1 MKKKEA
7 LFRAVGGVGDD
18 LIARAE
24 QPVSKKNTV
33 WLRWTALAA
42 CCALVAGIAAFAHLT
57 LGRAKSTDAV
67 ANMNQSAMQA
77 ESFSVESS
85 APESAEAVEEE
96 AELKSDQ
103 EAAIAADETPM
114 EAELPEGA
122 PMEVPEDT
130 AKAASEEG
138 HGDDLNG
145 TLFDAPSFTFAGI
158 AYVRAEEAD
167 AEPQPGELLG
177 CVEESD
183 AEALTGCEVYAC
195 EGFDPADRVL
205 LLLDGEYLLFRNAAT
220 LSPAE

>member
-7 LFRAVGGVGDD
+7 LFHAIGGVGDD

-57 LGRAKSTDAV
+57 FGQSKSTDSV

-96 AELKSDQ
+96 A
-103 EAAIAADETPM
+103 AIAADEAPMETEQPEEAPM
-114 EAELPEGA
+114 EAPA
-122 PMEVPEDT
+122 VT
-130 AKAASEEG
+130 AEAASEEDSHSFMKG
-138 HGDDLNG
+138 A
-145 TLFDAPSFTFAGI
+145 LFDAPSFTFAGI
-158 AYVRAEEAD
+158 QYVQAGD
-167 AEPQPGELLG
+167 DGAEPQPGELLG
-177 CVEESD
+177 RVEESD
-183 AEALTGCEVYAC
+183 AESLTGCEIYAC

-205 LLLDGEYLLFRNAAT
+205 LLLDGEYLLFRNAET

>member
-7 LFRAVGGVGDD
+7 LFRAIGGVGDD

-57 LGRAKSTDAV
+57 FGQSKSADSV
-67 ANMNQSAMQA
+67 ANMNPSAMQA

-96 AELKSDQ
+96 A
-103 EAAIAADETPM
+103 AIAADEAPMETEQPEEAPM
-114 EAELPEGA
+114 EAPAG
-122 PMEVPEDT
+122 T
-130 AKAASEEG
+130 AEAASEEDSHSFMKG
-138 HGDDLNG
+138 A
-145 TLFDAPSFTFAGI
+145 LFDAPSFTFAGI
-158 AYVRAEEAD
+158 QYMQAGEAD

-177 CVEESD
+177 RVEESD
-183 AEALTGCEVYAC
+183 AESLTGCEIYAC

-205 LLLDGEYLLFRNAAT
+205 LLLDGKYLLFRNAES

>member
-7 LFRAVGGVGDD
+7 LFRAIGGVGDD

-42 CCALVAGIAAFAHLT
+42 CCALVAGIAVFAHLT
-57 LGRAKSTDAV
+57 FGQSKSTDSV
-67 ANMNQSAMQA
+67 ANMKQSAMQA

-96 AELKSDQ
+96 T
-103 EAAIAADETPM
+103 AIAADEAPMETAQPEEAPM
-114 EAELPEGA
+114 EAPAVTAEEDSHSFMKGA
-122 PMEVPEDT
+122 
-130 AKAASEEG
+130 
-138 HGDDLNG
+138 
-145 TLFDAPSFTFAGI
+145 LFDAPSFTFAGI
-158 AYVRAEEAD
+158 QFVQTEEAD

-177 CVEESD
+177 RVEESD
-183 AEALTGCEVYAC
+183 AESLTGCEIYAC

-205 LLLDGEYLLFRNAAT
+205 LLLDGEYLLFRNAET

>member
-7 LFRAVGGVGDD
+7 LFRAIGGVGDD

-57 LGRAKSTDAV
+57 FGQSKSADSV
-67 ANMNQSAMQA
+67 ANMNPSAMQA
-77 ESFSVESS
+77 ESFSVDSS

-96 AELKSDQ
+96 A
-103 EAAIAADETPM
+103 AIAADEAPMETEQPEEAPM
-114 EAELPEGA
+114 EAPA
-122 PMEVPEDT
+122 DT
-130 AKAASEEG
+130 TEATSEEDSRG
-138 HGDDLNG
+138 FMKGA
-145 TLFDAPSFTFAGI
+145 LFEAPSFTFAGI
-158 AYVRAEEAD
+158 QYVQAED
-167 AEPQPGELLG
+167 DGTEPQPGELLG
-177 CVEESD
+177 RVEESD
-183 AEALTGCEVYAC
+183 AEALTGCEIYAC

-205 LLLDGEYLLFRNAAT
+205 LLLDGEYLLFRNAET

>member
-7 LFRAVGGVGDD
+7 LFRAIGGVGDD

-57 LGRAKSTDAV
+57 FGQSKSTDSV
-67 ANMNQSAMQA
+67 ANMKQSAMQA

-96 AELKSDQ
+96 T
-103 EAAIAADETPM
+103 AIAADEAPM
-114 EAELPEGA
+114 EAPAGA
-122 PMEVPEDT
+122 AEEDSHSFMKG
-130 AKAASEEG
+130 A
-138 HGDDLNG
+138 
-145 TLFDAPSFTFAGI
+145 LFDAPSFTFAGI
-158 AYVRAEEAD
+158 QYVQAEEAD

-177 CVEESD
+177 RVEESD
-183 AEALTGCEVYAC
+183 SEALTGCEIYAC

-205 LLLDGEYLLFRNAAT
+205 LLLDGEYLLFRNAET

>member
-7 LFRAVGGVGDD
+7 LFRAIGGVGDD

-57 LGRAKSTDAV
+57 FGQSKSTDSV

-96 AELKSDQ
+96 T
-103 EAAIAADETPM
+103 AIAADEAPMETEQPEEAPM
-114 EAELPEGA
+114 EAPA
-122 PMEVPEDT
+122 VT
-130 AKAASEEG
+130 AEAASEEDSHSFMKG
-138 HGDDLNG
+138 A
-145 TLFDAPSFTFAGI
+145 LFDAPSFTFAGI
-158 AYVRAEEAD
+158 QYVQAGD
-167 AEPQPGELLG
+167 DGAEPQPGELLG
-177 CVEESD
+177 RVEESD
-183 AEALTGCEVYAC
+183 AESLTGCEIYAC

-205 LLLDGEYLLFRNAAT
+205 LLLDGEYLLFRNAET

>member
-7 LFRAVGGVGDD
+7 LFHAIGGVGDD

-42 CCALVAGIAAFAHLT
+42 CCALAAGIAAFAHLT
-57 LGRAKSTDAV
+57 FGQSKSADSV
-67 ANMNQSAMQA
+67 ANMNPSAMQA

-96 AELKSDQ
+96 A
-103 EAAIAADETPM
+103 AIAADEAPMETEQPEEAPM
-114 EAELPEGA
+114 EAPA
-122 PMEVPEDT
+122 VT
-130 AKAASEEG
+130 AEAASEEDSHSFMKG
-138 HGDDLNG
+138 A
-145 TLFDAPSFTFAGI
+145 LFDAPSFTFAGI
-158 AYVRAEEAD
+158 QYVQAGD
-167 AEPQPGELLG
+167 DGAEPQPGELLG
-177 CVEESD
+177 RVEESD
-183 AEALTGCEVYAC
+183 AESLTGCEIYAC

-205 LLLDGEYLLFRNAAT
+205 LLLDGEYLLFRNVET

>member
-7 LFRAVGGVGDD
+7 LFRAIGGVGDD

-33 WLRWTALAA
+33 WLRWTAMAA

-57 LGRAKSTDAV
+57 FGQSKSTDSV

-96 AELKSDQ
+96 A
-103 EAAIAADETPM
+103 AIAADEAPMETEQPEEAPM
-114 EAELPEGA
+114 EAPA
-122 PMEVPEDT
+122 VT
-130 AKAASEEG
+130 AEAASEEDSHSFMKG
-138 HGDDLNG
+138 A
-145 TLFDAPSFTFAGI
+145 LFDAPSFTFAGI
-158 AYVRAEEAD
+158 QYVQAGAD
-167 AEPQPGELLG
+167 GAEPQPGELLG
-177 CVEESD
+177 RVEESD
-183 AEALTGCEVYAC
+183 AESLTGCEIYAC

-205 LLLDGEYLLFRNAAT
+205 LLLDGEYLLFRNAET

>member
-7 LFRAVGGVGDD
+7 LFRAIGGVGDD

-57 LGRAKSTDAV
+57 FGQSKSADSA

-77 ESFSVESS
+77 ESFSVDSS

-103 EAAIAADETPM
+103 EAAIAADEAPM
-114 EAELPEGA
+114 ETELPEEA
-122 PMEVPEDT
+122 PIEDPADT
-130 AKAASEEG
+130 TEAASEEDS
-138 HGDDLNG
+138 HGFMKG
-145 TLFDAPSFTFAGI
+145 ALFEAPSFTFAGI
-158 AYVRAEEAD
+158 QYVQAEEAR

-177 CVEESD
+177 RVEESD
-183 AEALTGCEVYAC
+183 AEALTGCEIYAC

-205 LLLDGEYLLFRNAAT
+205 LLLDGEYLLFRNAET

>member
-7 LFRAVGGVGDD
+7 LFRAIGGVGDD
-18 LIARAE
+18 LIVRAE

-33 WLRWTALAA
+33 WLLWTALAA

-57 LGRAKSTDAV
+57 FGQSKSTDSV
-67 ANMNQSAMQA
+67 ANMKQSAMQA

-96 AELKSDQ
+96 T
-103 EAAIAADETPM
+103 AIAADEAPMETEQPEEAPM
-114 EAELPEGA
+114 EAPA
-122 PMEVPEDT
+122 VT
-130 AKAASEEG
+130 AEAASEEDSHSFMKG
-138 HGDDLNG
+138 A
-145 TLFDAPSFTFAGI
+145 LFDAPSFTFAGI
-158 AYVRAEEAD
+158 QYMQTEEAD

-177 CVEESD
+177 RVEESD
-183 AEALTGCEVYAC
+183 AESLTGCEIYAC

-205 LLLDGEYLLFRNAAT
+205 LLLDGEYLLFRNAET

>member
-7 LFRAVGGVGDD
+7 LFRAIGGVGDD

-42 CCALVAGIAAFAHLT
+42 CCALVACIAAFAHLT
-57 LGRAKSTDAV
+57 FGQSKSTDSV
-67 ANMNQSAMQA
+67 ANMKQSAMQA

-96 AELKSDQ
+96 T
-103 EAAIAADETPM
+103 AIAADEAPMETEQPEEAPM
-114 EAELPEGA
+114 EAPA
-122 PMEVPEDT
+122 VT
-130 AKAASEEG
+130 AEAASEEDSRG
-138 HGDDLNG
+138 FMKGA
-145 TLFDAPSFTFAGI
+145 LFEAPSFTFAGI
-158 AYVRAEEAD
+158 QYVQAGD
-167 AEPQPGELLG
+167 DGAEPQPGELLG
-177 CVEESD
+177 RVEESD
-183 AEALTGCEVYAC
+183 SESLTGCEIYAC

-205 LLLDGEYLLFRNAAT
+205 LLLDGEYLLFRNAET

>member
-7 LFRAVGGVGDD
+7 LFRAIGGVGDD

-42 CCALVAGIAAFAHLT
+42 CCALVACIAAFAHLT
-57 LGRAKSTDAV
+57 FGQSKSTDSV

-96 AELKSDQ
+96 A
-103 EAAIAADETPM
+103 AIAADEAPMETEQPEEAPM
-114 EAELPEGA
+114 EAPAE
-122 PMEVPEDT
+122 
-130 AKAASEEG
+130 AASEEDSHSFMKG
-138 HGDDLNG
+138 A
-145 TLFDAPSFTFAGI
+145 LFDAPSFTFAGI
-158 AYVRAEEAD
+158 QYVQAGD
-167 AEPQPGELLG
+167 DGAEPQPGELLG
-177 CVEESD
+177 RVEESD
-183 AEALTGCEVYAC
+183 AESLTGCEIYAC
-195 EGFDPADRVL
+195 ESFDPADRVL
-205 LLLDGEYLLFRNAAT
+205 LLLDGEYLLFRNAET

>member
-7 LFRAVGGVGDD
+7 LFHAIGGVGDD

-57 LGRAKSTDAV
+57 FGQSKSTDSV

-96 AELKSDQ
+96 A
-103 EAAIAADETPM
+103 AIAADEAPMETEQPEEAPM
-114 EAELPEGA
+114 EAPA
-122 PMEVPEDT
+122 VT
-130 AKAASEEG
+130 AEAASEEDSHSFMKG
-138 HGDDLNG
+138 A
-145 TLFDAPSFTFAGI
+145 LFDAPSFTFAGI
-158 AYVRAEEAD
+158 QYVQAGD
-167 AEPQPGELLG
+167 DGAEPQPGELLG
-177 CVEESD
+177 RVEESD
-183 AEALTGCEVYAC
+183 AESLTGCEIYAC

-205 LLLDGEYLLFRNAAT
+205 LLLDGEYLLFRNAET
-220 LSPAE
+220 LSSAE

>member
-7 LFRAVGGVGDD
+7 LFHAIGGVGDD

-57 LGRAKSTDAV
+57 FGQSKSTDSV

-96 AELKSDQ
+96 A
-103 EAAIAADETPM
+103 AIAADDAPMETEQPEEAPM
-114 EAELPEGA
+114 EAPA
-122 PMEVPEDT
+122 VT
-130 AKAASEEG
+130 AEAASEEDSHSFMKG
-138 HGDDLNG
+138 A
-145 TLFDAPSFTFAGI
+145 LFDAPSFTFAGI
-158 AYVRAEEAD
+158 QYVQAGD
-167 AEPQPGELLG
+167 DGAEPQPGELLG
-177 CVEESD
+177 RVEESD
-183 AEALTGCEVYAC
+183 AESLTGCEIYAC

-205 LLLDGEYLLFRNAAT
+205 LLLDGEYLLFRNAET

>member
-7 LFRAVGGVGDD
+7 LFRAIGGVGDD

-33 WLRWTALAA
+33 WLRWTAMAA
-42 CCALVAGIAAFAHLT
+42 CCALVACIAAFAHLT
-57 LGRAKSTDAV
+57 FGQSKSTDSV

-85 APESAEAVEEE
+85 APESAAAVEEE
-96 AELKSDQ
+96 T
-103 EAAIAADETPM
+103 AIAADEAPM
-114 EAELPEGA
+114 EAPAGA
-122 PMEVPEDT
+122 AEEDSHSFMKG
-130 AKAASEEG
+130 A
-138 HGDDLNG
+138 
-145 TLFDAPSFTFAGI
+145 LFDAPSFTFAGI
-158 AYVRAEEAD
+158 QYVQAEEAD

-177 CVEESD
+177 RVEESD
-183 AEALTGCEVYAC
+183 SEALTGCEIYAC

-205 LLLDGEYLLFRNAAT
+205 LLLDGEYLLFRNAET

>member
-7 LFRAVGGVGDD
+7 LFRAIGGIGDD

-57 LGRAKSTDAV
+57 FGQSKSTDSV

-96 AELKSDQ
+96 T
-103 EAAIAADETPM
+103 AIAADEAPMKTEQPEEAPM
-114 EAELPEGA
+114 EAPAVTAETAPEEDSRGFMKGA
-122 PMEVPEDT
+122 
-130 AKAASEEG
+130 
-138 HGDDLNG
+138 
-145 TLFDAPSFTFAGI
+145 LFEAPSFTFAGI
-158 AYVRAEEAD
+158 QYVQAGD
-167 AEPQPGELLG
+167 DGAEPQPGELLG
-177 CVEESD
+177 RVEESD
-183 AEALTGCEVYAC
+183 AESLTGCEIYAC

-205 LLLDGEYLLFRNAAT
+205 LLLDGEYLLFRNAET
-220 LSPAE
+220 LSSAE

>member
-7 LFRAVGGVGDD
+7 LFRAIGGVGDD

-42 CCALVAGIAAFAHLT
+42 CCALVAGIAAFAHLKF
-57 LGRAKSTDAV
+57 GQSKPADSV

-77 ESFSVESS
+77 ESFSVDST
-85 APESAEAVEEE
+85 APESAEAVDE
-96 AELKSDQ
+96 
-103 EAAIAADETPM
+103 EAAIAADEAPMETDQPEEAPM
-114 EAELPEGA
+114 EAPA
-122 PMEVPEDT
+122 DT
-130 AKAASEEG
+130 TKAASEEG
-138 HGDDLNG
+138 PSSDPKGA
-145 TLFDAPSFTFAGI
+145 LFDAPSFTFAGI
-158 AYVRAEEAD
+158 QYVQAED
-167 AEPQPGELLG
+167 NGAEPQPGELLG
-177 CVEESD
+177 RVEGSD

-205 LLLDGEYLLFRNAAT
+205 LLLDGEYLLFRNAET